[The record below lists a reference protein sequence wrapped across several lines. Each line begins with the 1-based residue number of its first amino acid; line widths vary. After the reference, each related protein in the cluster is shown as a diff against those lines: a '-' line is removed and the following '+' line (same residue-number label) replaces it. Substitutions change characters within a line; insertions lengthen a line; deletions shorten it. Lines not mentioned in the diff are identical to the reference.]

1 MPVVVSNHLEVAEHL
16 PIPEVVN
23 SLLALL
29 LLMDSWKIPPR
40 EIYILMPVETS
51 LAKFHLKN
59 EIREIHHRCRAR
71 CGYPVEVQPSS
82 GGSAVR
88 LRHHRCGIYMVVSI
102 SDGLWDRKSTRLNSS
117 H

>member
-59 EIREIHHRCRAR
+59 EIRGVHHRRRAR
-71 CGYPVEVQPSS
+71 RGDSVEAQPSA
-82 GGSAVR
+82 GGTGVW
-88 LRHHRCGIYMVVSI
+88 LCHHRCGLYMAVPVA
-102 SDGLWDRKSTRLNSS
+102 DGVCESRI
-117 H
+117 